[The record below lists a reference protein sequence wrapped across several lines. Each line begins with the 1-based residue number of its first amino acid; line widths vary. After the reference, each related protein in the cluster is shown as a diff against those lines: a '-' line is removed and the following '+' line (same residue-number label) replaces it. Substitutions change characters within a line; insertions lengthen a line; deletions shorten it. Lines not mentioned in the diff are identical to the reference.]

1 MDLVGPI
8 QTVSLGGK
16 KYILVMVDDFSRFTW
31 VSFLREK
38 SETFQRFK
46 SVCHLLQKEKMTS
59 HLPLVRIRTDHGSEF
74 ENSQFLKFCEEMGI
88 KHEFF
93 APITPQQNGVVER
106 KNRVLVE
113 MARVMLNS
121 KNLAK
126 HFWAEAVNTAC
137 YISNRVFVRSGTKQ
151 TPYEIWKGKKPNV
164 SYFKVFGSTCYILRD
179 REHLAKFDS
188 KCDKG
193 IFLGY
198 STSSRAYRVYNCRSR
213 TIIESI
219 NVTIDDFA
227 ASIEMA
233 FDEDG
238 LFPPPPLVQESPGLD
253 LVVDLSTFENSVP
266 VDLSTPSTS
275 SSISSVQ
282 ADSSHTDHSSLTPS
296 ASVIIGPL
304 NQGVRTGKQLAQEIR
319 HVCYVSKEEPR
330 NVKEALHHGEWFL
343 AMQEEL
349 NQFVRNDVWYLVPR
363 PVHTNVIGTK
373 WIFKNKTD
381 QQGNVVRNKAR
392 LVAQGY
398 TQMEGID
405 FDETFAPV
413 ARLEL
418 VRLLLAIACHL
429 KFKLYQMDV
438 KTAFLNGVLNEEV
451 YVEQPKGFEDPHHPN
466 DVFRLKKALYGLKQ
480 APRAWYERLSSHLLG
495 NGYVRGSVDKT
506 LFVKRFKKDVL
517 IAQVYV
523 DDIVVG
529 STSDLHVQDF
539 IHVMTSEFEMSLVGE
554 LNYFLGLQIKQSHD
568 GIFVSQSKYAKN
580 LVTKFGLEGAKS
592 ARTPMSTSAKI
603 HRDLHGKS
611 VDQTLYRSMI
621 GSLLYLTASRPDISF
636 SVGVCARFQSDPKES
651 HLFAVKR
658 IIKYVSGTSEFG
670 LWYTY
675 DTCVNLVGYSDADWA
690 GCSDDRKSTS
700 GGVFYVGNNLVAWH
714 SKKQNSVSL
723 STAEAEYVAA
733 GSCCTQLLWMRQML
747 EDYGLAQSCFLIYC
761 DNMSAIDIS
770 KNPVQHSRTKHIDI
784 RHHFIRDLV
793 EDKIL
798 SLEFVPS
805 EKQLADILT
814 KALDFQKH
822 GTLRQSIGLCSID

>member
-1 MDLVGPI
+1 
-8 QTVSLGGK
+8 
-16 KYILVMVDDFSRFTW
+16 
-31 VSFLREK
+31 
-38 SETFQRFK
+38 
-46 SVCHLLQKEKMTS
+46 MTS

-88 KHEFF
+88 KHEFS

-137 YISNRVFVRSGTKQ
+137 YISNRVFG
-151 TPYEIWKGKKPNV
+151 N
-164 SYFKVFGSTCYILRD
+164 TCYILRD
-179 REHLAKFDS
+179 MKHLAKFDS

-233 FDEDG
+233 LDEDG
-238 LFPPPPLVQESPGLD
+238 LFPPPPLEQESPGLD
-253 LVVDLSTFENSVP
+253 LVVDLSTFENPVP

-304 NQGVRTGKQLAQEIR
+304 NQGVRTRKQLAQEIS
-319 HVCYVSKEEPR
+319 H
-330 NVKEALHHGEWFL
+330 
-343 AMQEEL
+343 EEL

-381 QQGNVVRNKAR
+381 EQGNVVRNKAR

-405 FDETFAPV
+405 FDETFALV
-413 ARLEL
+413 ARLES

-621 GSLLYLTASRPDISF
+621 GSLLYLTANKPDISF

-700 GGVFYVGNNLVAWH
+700 EGVFYVGNNLVAWH

-784 RHHFIRDLV
+784 QHHFIRDLV

>member
-16 KYILVMVDDFSRFTW
+16 KYILVMVDDFSKFTW
-31 VSFLREK
+31 ILFLREK

-59 HLPLVRIRTDHGSEF
+59 HLSLVRIRTDHGSEF

-88 KHEFF
+88 KHEFS

-126 HFWAEAVNTAC
+126 HFWAEAVSTAC

-164 SYFKVFGSTCYILRD
+164 SYFKDI
-179 REHLAKFDS
+179 
-188 KCDKG
+188 
-193 IFLGY
+193 
-198 STSSRAYRVYNCRSR
+198 
-213 TIIESI
+213 
-219 NVTIDDFA
+219 
-227 ASIEMA
+227 
-233 FDEDG
+233 
-238 LFPPPPLVQESPGLD
+238 PP
-253 LVVDLSTFENSVP
+253 
-266 VDLSTPSTS
+266 
-275 SSISSVQ
+275 Q
-282 ADSSHTDHSSLTPS
+282 AEPR
-296 ASVIIGPL
+296 
-304 NQGVRTGKQLAQEIR
+304 NQGVRTRKQLAQEIS

-381 QQGNVVRNKAR
+381 EQGNVVRNKAR

-413 ARLEL
+413 ARLES

-438 KTAFLNGVLNEEV
+438 KIAFLNGVLNEEV

-466 DVFRLKKALYGLKQ
+466 DVFRLKKALYSLKQ

-506 LFVKRFKKDVL
+506 LFVKKFKKDVL

-529 STSDLHVQDF
+529 STSNLHVQDF
-539 IHVMTSEFEMSLVGE
+539 IHVVNSEFEMSLVGE

-568 GIFVSQSKYAKN
+568 GIFVS
-580 LVTKFGLEGAKS
+580 
-592 ARTPMSTSAKI
+592 
-603 HRDLHGKS
+603 
-611 VDQTLYRSMI
+611 
-621 GSLLYLTASRPDISF
+621 
-636 SVGVCARFQSDPKES
+636 
-651 HLFAVKR
+651 
-658 IIKYVSGTSEFG
+658 
-670 LWYTY
+670 
-675 DTCVNLVGYSDADWA
+675 
-690 GCSDDRKSTS
+690 
-700 GGVFYVGNNLVAWH
+700 
-714 SKKQNSVSL
+714 
-723 STAEAEYVAA
+723 
-733 GSCCTQLLWMRQML
+733 
-747 EDYGLAQSCFLIYC
+747 
-761 DNMSAIDIS
+761 
-770 KNPVQHSRTKHIDI
+770 
-784 RHHFIRDLV
+784 
-793 EDKIL
+793 
-798 SLEFVPS
+798 
-805 EKQLADILT
+805 
-814 KALDFQKH
+814 
-822 GTLRQSIGLCSID
+822 